1 MEAQK
6 TELYITTSWDD
17 GHPLDLRV
25 AELLDKYGLP
35 ATFYLPLVSKNP
47 LLAHSQIRE
56 IRKKYEIGAHTI
68 THCDL
73 SRVDDRVARKEI
85 AGCKE
90 QLEQIIDAPC
100 TAFCFPYGHF
110 RRKHI
115 KYVLEAGYRTARTT
129 ELMSTEV
136 PRVRDG
142 VAILA
147 TTAQAVPSTFG
158 VYERNALK
166 RLRLANL
173 LRCLRYGT
181 SDWVKITEAL
191 LTHMVKKGGVFHL
204 WGHSWE
210 VNDRAQW
217 ANVERAFALLAQF
230 KQSAVFLPNGSFA
243 SLGSFPEL
251 SPVAVPLS
259 KSYNLEDG
267 MAVKNIAVK
276 PNFLYED
283 SGLGARSGG

>member
-6 TELYITTSWDD
+6 AQLYITTSWDD
-17 GHPLDLRV
+17 GHPFDLRV

-35 ATFYLPLVSKNP
+35 ATFYLPSVSKNP

-56 IRKKYEIGAHTI
+56 IHKKYEIGTHTI

-73 SRVDDRVARKEI
+73 SRVDDGVARKEI

-90 QLEQIIDAPC
+90 QLEQIIGAPC

-115 KYVLEAGYRTARTT
+115 KYVLEAGYRTARTA
-129 ELMSTEV
+129 ELMSTDV
-136 PRVRDG
+136 PRVRHG
-142 VAILA
+142 VTILA

-173 LRCLRYGT
+173 LRCLRYGS
-181 SDWVKITEAL
+181 SDWVKIAEAL
-191 LTHMVKKGGVFHL
+191 LTDMLKKGGVFHL

-210 VNDRAQW
+210 VNEHAQW
-217 ANVERAFALLAQF
+217 PNLERAFALLAQF
-230 KQSAVFLPNGSFA
+230 KQSAAFLTNGDFA
-243 SLGSFPEL
+243 SLAVLPQL
-251 SPVAVPLS
+251 SPATAPLS
-259 KSYNLEDG
+259 RPNNLEAG
-267 MAVKNIAVK
+267 IAAKKDLCQTELFVRG
-276 PNFLYED
+276 FEF
-283 SGLGARSGG
+283 RS

>member
-1 MEAQK
+1 MEAPK
-6 TELYITTSWDD
+6 TQLFITTSWDD

-56 IRKKYEIGAHTI
+56 ICKRYEIGAHTV

-73 SRVDDRVARKEI
+73 SRADDRVARDEI

-90 QLEQIIDAPC
+90 QLEQIIGAPC
-100 TAFCFPYGHF
+100 TAFCFPYGRF

-115 KYVLEAGYRTARTT
+115 KYVLEAGYQTARTT
-129 ELMSTEV
+129 ELMSTGV
-136 PRVRDG
+136 PRVLDG

-147 TTAQAVPSTFG
+147 TTAQAVPSAFG

-166 RLRLANL
+166 RLRFANL

-181 SDWVKITEAL
+181 SDWVKITETL
-191 LTHMVKKGGVFHL
+191 LTRMLKNGGVFHL

-210 VNDRAQW
+210 VSERVQW
-217 ANVERAFALLAQF
+217 ANLERAFALLAQF
-230 KQSAVFLPNGSFA
+230 KQSAVFLPNGDLA
-243 SLGSFPEL
+243 SLASLPEL
-251 SPVAVPLS
+251 SAAAVPDLAEGIVA
-259 KSYNLEDG
+259 KT
-267 MAVKNIAVK
+267 IAVK
-276 PNFLYED
+276 PSFLYED
-283 SGLGARSGG
+283 PGLEARSGG